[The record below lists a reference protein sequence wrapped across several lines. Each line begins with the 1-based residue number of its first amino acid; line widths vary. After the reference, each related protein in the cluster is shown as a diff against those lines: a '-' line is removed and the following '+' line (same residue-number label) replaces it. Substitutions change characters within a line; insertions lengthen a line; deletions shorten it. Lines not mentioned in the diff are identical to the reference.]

1 MKCEGHHS
9 PSSSVDVKNAW
20 ACTFTPPQTSAACT
34 QTLFRAPAEG
44 TCEVRSRI
52 FGGTGKWLSPQELRL
67 SCPSAGPSAGIPVN
81 NVRIFVAF
89 LSYVACA

>member
-34 QTLFRAPAEG
+34 GTLFRAPAEG
-44 TCEVRSRI
+44 TCEVRGLI
-52 FGGTGKWLSPQELRL
+52 FGRTGKWLSRQELRL
-67 SCPSAGPSAGIPVN
+67 SCPSAGSSAGIPVN
-81 NVRIFVAF
+81 SVRVFVAF